1 MHHFL
6 SVIITRLF
14 LDRMKEEKGQLG
26 KVTLPKGMFGLGIVT
41 VTLFAVLGIVFL
53 FSDGGWVGSIIMF
66 VIALLSS
73 SLIIAYVNQ
82 RITYDNDTF
91 TQRTFFGTVRTF
103 SYADITGIR
112 NRDGIG
118 DIRLFVGKH
127 KVFIDQT
134 AVGRMEFLYH
144 AKKRYTELNDG
155 ARIPDAEKPSKPSK
169 AGSLFRGNVS
179 NTGEWLLLFILVGC
193 CVLGISALMCVT
205 GWPQEVDVTALTE
218 CRPDISEAYAEDG
231 TLVLKDINGKVYQLR
246 RYEKAVADVD
256 NLERH
261 IRNRSALILRVAPT
275 STDQLYNIAYIASTG
290 GTVYVTPEDINRAE
304 QESFTVTVVFCLVLC
319 VAWAAFVIFV
329 IYVGRNPKKFNPKLV
344 NKLFKPGTIQV

>member
-41 VTLFAVLGIVFL
+41 VALFAVLGIVFL

-66 VIALLSS
+66 VMALLSS

-82 RITYDNDTF
+82 RITYDDDKF
-91 TQRTFFGTVRTF
+91 TQHTFFGTVRTF

-112 NRDGIG
+112 NRDGMG
-118 DIRLFVGKH
+118 DTRLFVGEH
-127 KVFIDQT
+127 KVFIDQI
-134 AVGRMEFLYH
+134 AVGRDEFLSH
-144 AKKRYTELNDG
+144 VKKRYAELNDG
-155 ARIPDAEKPSKPSK
+155 ARIPDAAKPSK
-169 AGSLFRGNVS
+169 ASGLFCGNVS

-218 CRPDISEAYAEDG
+218 CRPDVGEAYAEDG
-231 TLVLKDINGKVYQLR
+231 TLVLKDINGKVYQLH
-246 RYEKAVADVD
+246 RYEKAVTEVKT
-256 NLERH
+256 LEQH
-261 IRNRSALILRVAPT
+261 IRNRSALLLRVAPT
-275 STDQLYNIAYIASTG
+275 STEGLYDIAYIATTD
-290 GTVYVTPEDINRAE
+290 GTVYLTPEDIYRAE
-304 QESFTVTVVFCLVLC
+304 QESFTRTVVFCLVLC